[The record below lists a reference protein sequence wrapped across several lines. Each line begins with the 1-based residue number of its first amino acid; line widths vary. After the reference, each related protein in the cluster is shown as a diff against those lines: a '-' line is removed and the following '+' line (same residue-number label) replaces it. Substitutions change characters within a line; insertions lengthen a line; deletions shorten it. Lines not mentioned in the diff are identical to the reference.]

1 MKKSF
6 FDDEIKKNDSEDVR
20 VDSEDPKE
28 EPIVKEAVGKKREL
42 EVPTYHTIQRGD
54 SLESIQKQYGIEFKD
69 FKGLN
74 RSSLLTNLVVGQKIR
89 IK

>member
-20 VDSEDPKE
+20 VESEESKE
-28 EPIVKEAVGKKREL
+28 EPIVKETVGKKREL
-42 EVPTYHTIQRGD
+42 EVPTYHTIKRGD